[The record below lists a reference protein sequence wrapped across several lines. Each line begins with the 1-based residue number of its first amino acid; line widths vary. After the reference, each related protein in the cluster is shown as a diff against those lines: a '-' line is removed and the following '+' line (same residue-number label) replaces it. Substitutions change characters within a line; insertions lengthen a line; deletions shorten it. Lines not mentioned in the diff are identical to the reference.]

1 MCNINLKNEK
11 TMKQIIFILIS
22 LVCLC
27 SCSNKT
33 ENKTNFSL
41 KPNDKLEGYTDTI
54 YYYTFYYDNIE
65 YVDSV
70 SYKNVIVTTNYYEIN
85 GKIYDIVKTGEVD
98 IEGNSIEPITL
109 DEFYEILKEKNGG
122 ELPNAKTITK
132 SKIKHIKLY
141 YYDSS
146 HIDVKN
152 KTITYKTKN
161 GTITKKW

>member
-1 MCNINLKNEK
+1 MCNINLKNDK

-22 LVCLC
+22 ILCLC

-33 ENKTNFSL
+33 ENKTKFSL
-41 KPNDKLEGYTDTI
+41 KPNDKLEGYIDTI
-54 YYYTFYYDNIE
+54 YHHTIYYDNVE

-70 SYKNVIVTTNYYEIN
+70 SYKNVLVTTTYYEIN
-85 GKIYDIVKTGEVD
+85 GKIYDIVEEVAVD
-98 IEGNSIEPITL
+98 VEGNSIEPITL

-122 ELPNAKTITK
+122 ELPNAKTMNK
-132 SKIKHIKLY
+132 SKIKHIKMY
-141 YYDSS
+141 YYNSS

>member
-33 ENKTNFSL
+33 KNKTNFSL
-41 KPNDKLEGYTDTI
+41 KPNDKLEVYTDTI
-54 YYYTFYYDNIE
+54 YYYTYYYDDIE

-70 SYKNVIVTTNYYEIN
+70 SYKNVLVTTKYYEIN
-85 GKIYDIVKTGEVD
+85 GEIYDIVKEAPVD
-98 IEGNSIEPITL
+98 VEGNSIEPITL

-132 SKIKHIKLY
+132 SKIKHIKLD
-141 YYDSS
+141 YYDSE

>member
-1 MCNINLKNEK
+1 MCNINLKNDK
-11 TMKQIIFILIS
+11 TMKKIIFILIS

-33 ENKTNFSL
+33 ENKTKFSL
-41 KPNDKLEGYTDTI
+41 KPNDKLEVYTDTI
-54 YYYTFYYDNIE
+54 YHYTIYYDGVE

-70 SYKNVIVTTNYYEIN
+70 SYKNVIVTTEYYEIN
-85 GKIYDIVKTGEVD
+85 GKIYDIVKEVPVD
-98 IEGNSIEPITL
+98 VEGNSIEPITL
-109 DEFYEILKEKNGG
+109 DEHYESMKEKNGG
-122 ELPNAKTITK
+122 ELPNAKTMIK
-132 SKIKHIKLY
+132 SKLKNIKLY